1 MDDIDVFSLIE
12 GEEMLSTTY
21 EVIKQTNSE
30 ISADGI
36 VVRESTTIIENLSF
50 GERILENDDIIEEYN
65 ADLSWLL

>member
-12 GEEMLSTTY
+12 GEEMLSTAY